1 MQRIEALIN
10 DIQFVIDDAGTV
22 PFSKKV
28 LVDSDE
34 IEQILNE
41 IKDSLPEEIKEAKW
55 INEEKDKIL
64 SAADQEKN
72 TIIDNSRKEADEIVK
87 NAQARAEELI
97 SDNTIT
103 KQATK
108 YGEDLVKKAEDNA
121 RVLKEQSINYVDEML
136 AITQDRLQEILQEL
150 ESNRNELRED

>member
-41 IKDSLPEEIKEAKW
+41 MKNSLPEEIKQAKW
-55 INEEKDKIL
+55 INEEKDKII

-72 TIIDNSRKEADEIVK
+72 TIIDNARKEADEIIK
-87 NAQARAEELI
+87 NAQQRAEELI
-97 SDNTIT
+97 SENTIT
-103 KQATK
+103 EQATK
-108 YGEDLVKKAEDNA
+108 YGEDLVERAEDNA
-121 RVLKEQSINYVDEML
+121 RMLKEQSVNYVDEIL
-136 AITQDRLQEILQEL
+136 AITEDRLHEILDEL
-150 ESNRNELRED
+150 ASNRNELKEG

>member
-34 IEQILNE
+34 IEQILSE

-87 NAQARAEELI
+87 NAQARAEELV

-121 RVLKEQSINYVDEML
+121 RILKEQSINYVDEML